1 MSARRSASEESID
14 QHLAL
19 LEELASAEHRAS
31 GFELASSIA
40 HMIGTPLHIISGRA
54 SLIRSAPDDAS
65 VGDNARRI
73 EEQVERLAERMRAF
87 IAYLTLPEP
96 TALPEPVRGVVET
109 ALKLCQTAAK
119 TRGVSFELDNRAP
132 AQAVVARSTTLLV
145 LTRLLGFVTRVAPA
159 GTACALEVT
168 DTGEGRL
175 AFSLAVPGLAPPT
188 GRLESLEPPAGTE
201 SLGREELQSL
211 AMSAAIARRKGGSV
225 QVVAGA
231 PGQSIIRYVTA
242 RAG

>member
-1 MSARRSASEESID
+1 MSALESPGGESIE
-14 QHLAL
+14 QELAL
-19 LEELASAEHRAS
+19 IDELARAEHRAS
-31 GFELASSIA
+31 AFELASSIA

-96 TALPEPVRGVVET
+96 TAVTEPARGVLET

-119 TRGVSFELDNRAP
+119 TRGVSFELADRAP
-132 AQAVVARSTTLLV
+132 AQALVARSTTLLV
-145 LTRLLGFVTRVAPA
+145 LTRLLGFATRVAPA
-159 GTACALEVT
+159 GTSCALEVA

-175 AFSLAVPGLAPPT
+175 AFSLDVPGLVPPT
-188 GRLESLEPPAGTE
+188 GRLESLEPPSGTE
-201 SLGREELQSL
+201 SLPREELQSL

-225 QVVAGA
+225 QVVAAA
-231 PGQSIIRYVTA
+231 PGHSIIRYVTA
-242 RAG
+242 RSG